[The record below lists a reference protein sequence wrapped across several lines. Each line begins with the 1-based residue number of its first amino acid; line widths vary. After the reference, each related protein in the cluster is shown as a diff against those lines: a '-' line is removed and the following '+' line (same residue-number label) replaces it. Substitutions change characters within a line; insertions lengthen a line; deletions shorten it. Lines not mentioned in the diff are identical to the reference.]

1 MERITSKLLQSEE
14 EKEVLVEELRSSRRD
29 SQESSGAIEAN
40 ASLRSEVASLKDK
53 LDSTAATLS
62 QKNIELLKTTAE
74 RNSLNDELI
83 SERDLKQSLKGDL
96 DSVRQD
102 NESMQ
107 RQLVELKKALKEEE
121 RAHAEAVEVTRRKI
135 QAASNTSVVDDWRQ
149 RETRLEIATQRV
161 EMDSLKEMNSKLQR
175 DLEES
180 IRDTNQLGDS
190 LLKCRQDFDNC
201 RGRLNTAD
209 EATRKAREQ
218 LNTAESESRRFSTKI
233 QELEVDIR
241 RKDDE
246 NRELRT
252 QVTSLKEDLDSM
264 LKARGGSPTSVE
276 KKLSPI
282 QLQQLQLSSTRL
294 SEWSS
299 NIKPN
304 RYSYLN
310 AASTDSEGEGETEQK
325 AVDQDRE
332 PFSLPTLQ
340 RRSAKPQGETKKS
353 RRSMEGS
360 LSELEV
366 SAAESIGHML
376 LEEVSSN
383 LSYGKSEDHL
393 REACAKAAL
402 RLMCTSSSYKKKS
415 ISATSGQDQSSEDR
429 VDILPLQQLGDKGFL
444 SKLVID
450 TQTGMAAIDEAKL
463 MKLEVRQLEVSY

>member
-1 MERITSKLLQSEE
+1 MQSEE
-14 EKEVLVEELRSSRRD
+14 EKEILVEELRSSRREG
-29 SQESSGAIEAN
+29 QESARVVDAN
-40 ASLRSEVASLKDK
+40 ATLRSEVASLRDT
-53 LDSTAATLS
+53 LDSTVVALS
-62 QKNIELLKTTAE
+62 QKNIELQKITAE
-74 RNSLNDELI
+74 RNNLNDELI
-83 SERDLKQSLKGDL
+83 IERDLKHSLKGDL

-102 NESMQ
+102 NENMQ
-107 RQLVELKKALKEEE
+107 RQLVELKKALKDEE
-121 RAHAEAVEVTRRKI
+121 RAHAEAVETTRRKI
-135 QAASNTSVVDDWRQ
+135 QTASNTSVVDDWRQ

-161 EMDSLKEMNSKLQR
+161 EIDSLKETNSKLQR

-201 RGRLNTAD
+201 RGRLNAAD
-209 EATRKAREQ
+209 EATRKARDQ
-218 LNTAESESRRFSTKI
+218 LNTAESESRRFSSKV
-233 QELEVDIR
+233 QELEIDIR

-264 LKARGGSPTSVE
+264 LKARGSSPTPVE
-276 KKLSPI
+276 KKMSSI
-282 QLQQLQLSSTRL
+282 QQLQLSSTRL
-294 SEWSS
+294 SEWNSHF
-299 NIKPN
+299 KPN

-310 AASTDSEGEGETEQK
+310 AASTDSDGDGETEQK
-325 AVDQDRE
+325 AVDNDRE

-340 RRSAKPQGETKKS
+340 RRSTKPQGETKKS
-353 RRSMEGS
+353 RRSMES
-360 LSELEV
+360 TLSDLEL

-402 RLMCTSSSYKKKS
+402 RLMSTSSTYKKKS
-415 ISATSGQDQSSEDR
+415 VSASHDQSNEDR

-444 SKLVID
+444 SKLVIE
-450 TQTGMAAIDEAKL
+450 TQTGMAAIDDAKL
-463 MKLEVRQLEVSY
+463 MKLEVRQLEVSF